1 MNELVVSGEKTF
13 GRAIFGLNRN
23 EVYEYLNQVSSAYEE
38 LQLQIHVL
46 KEQNNKLSDSNR
58 DNALKIYNLQND
70 VTEEQR
76 KFDKVNVEL
85 EAMKKENAALHRE
98 LEAAERRISKLTDE
112 LIKTGVEIEVEKKPQ
127 PVQAQG
133 IVEEEKGF
141 TPKPIFDEPAAPK
154 QEKSGVKDIFAEL
167 KETAAKEAASEA
179 AKETVFHAD
188 SSDTQAAGTGGES
201 GVDTDED
208 EVYAGEVEVKVDES
222 MLIGNDDDDDEGFT
236 FL

>member
-38 LQLQIHVL
+38 LQLQIQVL

-133 IVEEEKGF
+133 IVEEKGF
-141 TPKPIFDEPAAPK
+141 TPKPIFDEPAASK
-154 QEKSGVKDIFAEL
+154 QEKTGVKDIFAEL

-179 AKETVFHAD
+179 AKEAVLHTG
-188 SSDTQAAGTGGES
+188 SSDTQAAGTVIES
-201 GVDTDED
+201 DGD